1 MFTWLTTVSMER
13 QKFEYQVLTSS
24 SYIKQFLRR
33 LERGELYKVLD
44 KVQLEFI

>member
-1 MFTWLTTVSMER
+1 MER
-13 QKFEYQVLTSS
+13 QKFEYQVLM
-24 SYIKQFLRR
+24 SYGNIKQLLRR